1 MNYRENRFNT
11 IVHNAAGTFYIANHL
26 INYFTNS
33 KSTLNYT
40 QNFILTALKND
51 YVISICRALG
61 VISKTVTE
69 PYWRC
74 AGDSDRN
81 ALNMGYIYEQLIALL
96 TNGANSPTF
105 LTTNRLQLVIGPQL
119 ELGKVSQSLFEKS
132 SLETFQ
138 AHYSR
143 TYYVNTNIYHNII
156 QLSDAN
162 ILQNFPSF

>member
-1 MNYRENRFNT
+1 MNYRGNRFNT
-11 IVHNAAGTFYIANHL
+11 IVHNAAGTFYIAKHL

-40 QNFILTALKND
+40 QNSILTALKND
-51 YVISICRALG
+51 YVISICRVLG
-61 VISKTVTE
+61 IISKTVTE

-81 ALNMGYIYEQLIALL
+81 ALNMRSIYEQLMDLL
-96 TNGANSPTF
+96 THGANSPNL
-105 LTTNRLQLVIGPQL
+105 LTPNRLQLVIGRQL
-119 ELGKVSQSLFEKS
+119 DPGKVSQTLCEKS

-143 TYYVNTNIYHNII
+143 TYSVNTSIYHKSI
-156 QLSDAN
+156 
-162 ILQNFPSF
+162 